1 MAQGQGETICYTPA
15 IMAALC
21 PLWQSCF
28 DERERQITIPCIRLL
43 FVKVFIQTG
52 LRHTHPGPTYES

>member
-1 MAQGQGETICYTPA
+1 MAQGQGETVCYTPR

-21 PLWQSCF
+21 PLWQGSF
-28 DERERQITIPCIRLL
+28 DERERQITIPCIGPF

-52 LRHTHPGPTYES
+52 LRPKHPGPTYEG